1 MDTAIMQQGPFAPAV
16 WESDQRSQQWAA
28 SHSHADGLDG
38 QYASLVAVEF
48 DAHNEEASEPS
59 SEMDTRDEEELE
71 RLEWEIREMETSIEG
86 LDAHYKIVDKLGE
99 GTFSSVYKAVDLQHA
114 YYDNDHW
121 ALRQE
126 TAIGTRSKVY
136 VALKRIYV
144 TSSPSRIVNE
154 LEIMEELR
162 DAEHVAYL
170 ITAFRARDQV
180 VAVMPYSRHTDFRDF
195 YRVMPLVDLKCYF
208 RCLMSALRSV
218 HEANVMHR
226 DVKPANFLYDPRTG
240 HGTLCDF
247 GLAERFEPNEW
258 RGKCHH
264 TLPTLEHPHGKTE
277 INRNVQSI
285 HFSPGGMLA
294 GGSASSRSKAAMGP
308 PERVGYLKNDT
319 RPGVRANRAGT
330 RGFRAP
336 EVLLKCQDQTPALD
350 IWSAGIILVAF
361 LSKRFPVFNANDD
374 TEALLELATIFGKKR
389 MEQCALLHN
398 RTFQCNVPT
407 IEGGKR
413 INDFILQL
421 NPGFMDPGS
430 HPDPDR
436 YRLDATRALD
446 FARAC
451 LHLDCTRRW
460 TAAALL
466 EHPFLASDEGQEEA
480 FHHHEAEM
488 QDATTPRH

>member
-1 MDTAIMQQGPFAPAV
+1 MDTAVMQRQLNPYAAGSWQSGERSLAWASPHDHTSLEAPA
-16 WESDQRSQQWAA
+16 ELMAA
-28 SHSHADGLDG
+28 DLDGLN
-38 QYASLVAVEF
+38 Q
-48 DAHNEEASEPS
+48 EASEPS
-59 SEMDTRDEEELE
+59 SEMEPRDEEELE
-71 RLEWEIREMETSIEG
+71 RLEWEIREMETSIPG

-99 GTFSSVYKAVDLQHA
+99 GTFSSVYKAVDLQHE
-114 YYDNDHW
+114 YYDNEHW
-121 ALRQE
+121 AYRQSSA
-126 TAIGTRSKVY
+126 TGPRSRVY

-144 TSSPSRIVNE
+144 TSSPSRIMNE

-162 DAEHVAYL
+162 NAEHVAYL
-170 ITAFRARDQV
+170 VTAFRAEDQV
-180 VAVMPYSRHTDFRDF
+180 VAVMPYSRHRDFRDF
-195 YRVMPLVDLKCYF
+195 YRVMPLGDLKYYF
-208 RCLMSALRSV
+208 RCLFSALRSV
-218 HEANVMHR
+218 HEAGVMHR

-247 GLAERFEPNEW
+247 GLAERFEPSEW

-264 TLPTLEHPHGKTE
+264 TLPTPEHPHGKTE

-285 HFSPGGMLA
+285 HFSPGGALA
-294 GGSASSRSKAAMGP
+294 GGSSSSRSKANMGP
-308 PERVGYLKNDT
+308 PERVGYLKNDS

-336 EVLLKCQDQTPALD
+336 EVLFKCQDQTPALD
-350 IWSAGIILVAF
+350 IWSAGIIMVAF
-361 LSKRFPVFNANDD
+361 LSHRFPIFNANDD

-413 INDFILQL
+413 INEFILQL
-421 NPGFMDPGS
+421 NPGLTDPGS
-430 HPDPDR
+430 HPDPER
-436 YRLDATRALD
+436 YHADVSGALD
-446 FARAC
+446 LARAC

-466 EHPFLASDEGQEEA
+466 NHPFLAIEDDGDLDSEHAARLDSRS
-480 FHHHEAEM
+480 
-488 QDATTPRH
+488 TPQP